1 MKKLKSKLFILIMA
15 LALTCSGFLFAP
27 QKVDVLADT
36 QKDVNQTASAS
47 FNFDGSFAETN
58 SNYSNSSKT
67 IEYKLYDLDDLSSY
81 YTIKTDNFKIPNS
94 NKSISGNRIY
104 VSVDWGISGTI
115 TTTFNVNDLY
125 LQKAINNGQVKIQLR
140 SELSL
145 RHTGG
150 VKLTN
155 NGNTKSVSSGNNTT
169 EAMIMSSSSSTIEY
183 YATGS
188 TARPVSYFMIE
199 AKNPTIILST
209 TDTSAPTIDTTKLF
223 NQISSWDWSG
233 ENHRQVSFDV
243 KDMESGIKSVKVINQ
258 NGENVDLTQTNSS
271 SDTKSKSFSFDAK
284 YGESYKAVVC
294 DNVNNAGTID
304 LLSSDDLKLDNTIGD
319 LSINQIDTLHQSKLN
334 VKFNYLSDG
343 KSSEKLYYTLISE
356 NDTESIPSK
365 SNFSGIIEADML
377 GSECQINFDKII
389 SNPIDNTW
397 YIISA
402 IVIDEVGNQSNVFTQ
417 RFKYDSRRFAVSVE
431 VEGIGLTDVNTNVT
445 YAGAEKLE
453 ELGEV
458 VPYAWAGSSVEFGYS
473 VVGGYEFYELRR
485 FEIAKDSK
493 GELLVDEDGK
503 FVRIENTEVLISNND
518 TPISDYK
525 FTCDNNFVF
534 VAKFR
539 YKVNLFKTDKEY
551 VYNADENG
559 DALSQEFEY
568 TLNTLL
574 DGTEI
579 DKNIINFEYFVNSNT
594 TSGLSNAGTYLI
606 NWSVNNSEF
615 VGSGVETVTISPK
628 SITLS
633 YEDTYAVYSG
643 LTQNISVLC
652 DDQNLNDN
660 EKARLS
666 FVVKYYLAQDLEN
679 EIESVINAGNYVAMV
694 SLNNSNYVI
703 TNSVVDFEVSKKIIQ
718 VTMVSK
724 SEFDYNGNIQNIEYT
739 LSENVSSIVNY
750 YKVIDSVKTLVNFEN
765 AGEYYY
771 EILPEDTLNYVF
783 ENNEGQCKVN
793 KVAVTIELTKT
804 TYDYTGTELTK
815 KDIQFL
821 SKNAQGEIVNV
832 LGLYIKSYTLVGDQ
846 LIETSLFDENTYTI
860 EFDTTNENYILNSI
874 TFEIKIVRTK
884 IVVSVQTKYEYSG
897 SNTHFVYEFKNENN
911 EILTNINGITPKIYF
926 GENEIGLED
935 IKSVGTYT
943 FEFIKS
949 DAKFV
954 VECEYNSFEVIK
966 AQVNIVVKS
975 LSLEYDNEYGYNVEY
990 EIKSKLGTNFNDLF
1004 VLKFLRENTDEVVD
1018 LKDIGTY
1025 DFIFDYVNILD
1036 KSGIEIV
1043 GIFEN
1048 ELSETPLTQNKLHII
1063 ERKINVL
1070 VQNEYTYSGE
1080 ILSFNYSI
1088 DGKDYG
1094 ILAEDIKITCENLI
1108 DANNYYYT
1116 IISTNSNYVIN
1127 VTNAL
1132 KDDKGTY
1139 VVVSPAQVSII
1150 EMTNNYTYTGQNVS
1164 VFVALSKE
1172 DLEFSVVA
1180 TKDDVTTD
1188 IKDAGEYKV
1197 SLISSDKNYT
1207 INCDNLII
1215 IVNPKVVEISVDVES
1230 LLQVYDKSIKAISY
1244 KILDNDAEIE
1254 TDSIITYYLND
1265 VEVQPVGANQYDYT
1279 ITITNPN
1286 YQGRY
1291 SSSEDT
1297 RLVVSKKTLNLI
1309 VTPGQFKNYGDIEPL
1324 GFDYT
1329 LNGLCGD
1336 ENQDEV
1342 VINLQRE
1349 VGESVGKY
1357 LINLVEF
1364 EHDNYLIDY
1373 VPEYFKIN
1381 PKKLLIMAENVAKTY
1396 GDVDPEFTYKMYLNN
1411 KLVTSLIGQDKLE
1424 GNLQRVQ
1431 GENVGEYAITLGT
1444 LQSPNYSI
1452 IFASG
1457 SLKIT
1462 PRTLNIFIDNKSVEY
1477 GQSESLT
1484 YSVQGEFDASQIF
1497 GELQREAGENVGVY
1511 EIHKGTLSSQNYEL
1525 SVTNGTY
1532 TITPKQIV
1540 VTALVSFKVYGEQDD
1555 LKYDVIG
1562 LLGSDALSGEL
1573 QREAGENV
1581 GIYSINKGTLNNDN
1595 YSIEFNPN
1603 TLTISKANLSIE
1615 IDDKTAVYGG
1625 EAQKLT
1631 CTISGL
1637 KFDDTLDITLSRVGG
1652 DNAGIYKIIGDFQIP
1667 ENYALTSYKTGTY
1680 TIQKAKITPV
1690 LTPKTYVYNGKN
1702 FEMTCDNVDLQ
1713 LRYVYKQF
1721 GVVVDSVKN
1730 AGTYKVQAFFDGNEN
1745 YMSAV
1750 SNETDLIIEQQ
1761 LVFFTLT
1768 QTEFIYDGNVKYP
1781 VFTFDRTL
1789 GITEHQIEFTF
1800 ENNIEPIEIGSYN
1813 FEMKVKDGLNFK
1825 GTTQGTVIIQKSFEV
1840 KNDSGII
1847 ECSEATFDEDAKDI
1861 KLVQNTETKKF
1872 NNEKVLSVCTL
1883 ENVEAVKNS
1892 NYIYTVKVKA
1902 TQGVDTVKV
1911 YKVGLSGFSEI
1922 AIKIENGYYVFQVDD
1937 LNDKYIITTEIKT
1950 LSTLAWIVILVVVAL
1965 SFSITLIVV
1974 AKKKHKKAKVKA
1986 SKVSDKD
1993 IETYNVN

>member
-1 MKKLKSKLFILIMA
+1 MA

-27 QKVDVLADT
+27 QKVDVLAGW
-36 QKDVNQTASAS
+36 
-47 FNFDGSFAETN
+47 FDITYEKGTN
-58 SNYSNSSKT
+58 NPYVKS
-67 IEYKLYDLDDLSSY
+67 
-81 YTIKTDNFKIPNS
+81 DNNL
-94 NKSISGNRIY
+94 
-104 VSVDWGISGTI
+104 GISGTNESGSQYKETTVNLYGNSESENFGHYKVYAYSGTKIDSKKDFSGNTLYYYWMGNGKIEIETSFSI
-115 TTTFNVNDLY
+115 TDSSLLKALSNGCIQLNFACASRSGSVSVTNNNQSLDNQFVVATSSTTNVKFSDSGIG
-125 LQKAINNGQVKIQLR
+125 ATVKI
-140 SELSL
+140 
-145 RHTGG
+145 
-150 VKLTN
+150 V
-155 NGNTKSVSSGNNTT
+155 
-169 EAMIMSSSSSTIEY
+169 A
-183 YATGS
+183 
-188 TARPVSYFMIE
+188 
-199 AKNPTIILST
+199 PTITIRT
-209 TDTSAPTIDTTKLF
+209 YDVTAPTIDTTKLF

-258 NGENVDLTQTNSS
+258 NGDNVDLTQTNSS

-304 LLSSDDLKLDNTIGD
+304 LLSSDDLKLDNTVGD

-343 KSSEKLYYTLISE
+343 KSNEKLYYTLISE

-365 SNFSGIIEADML
+365 SNFSGIIDADML
-377 GSECQINFDKII
+377 GSECQINFDQII

-431 VEGIGLTDVNTNVT
+431 VEGIGLTYENTNVT

-493 GELLVDEDGK
+493 GELLVDENGK

-539 YKVNLFKTDKEY
+539 YKVNLSKTDKDY

-579 DKNIINFEYFVNSNT
+579 DKSIINFEYFVNSNT

-832 LGLYIKSYTLVGDQ
+832 LGLFLKSYTLVGDQ

-949 DAKFV
+949 DPKFV

-1048 ELSETPLTQNKLHII
+1048 ELSETPLTQNKLQII

-1244 KILDNDAEIE
+1244 KILDNDTEIE

-1349 VGESVGKY
+1349 LGESVGKY

-1364 EHDNYLIDY
+1364 EDDNYLIDY

>member
-1 MKKLKSKLFILIMA
+1 MA

-27 QKVDVLADT
+27 QKVDVLAKADYSKDQTDT
-36 QKDVNQTASAS
+36 KTIQNGFTSSSNVYEYALYGNQTDNNNCYSIKVTDNRISVSGKPTITITNNAISINSSTTMVNSVDNEINTTLNISDEMYNLKSYYSA
-47 FNFDGSFAETN
+47 NFSLNVCSDNGNNHTITFTWGSFSKEIT
-58 SNYSNSSKT
+58 SNTKGGKIESFDIDLNKVNSKT
-67 IEYKLYDLDDLSSY
+67 ITLKVHSEGSGMSNVLHIEDP
-81 YTIKTDNFKIPNS
+81 KI
-94 NKSISGNRIY
+94 
-104 VSVDWGISGTI
+104 
-115 TTTFNVNDLY
+115 TF
-125 LQKAINNGQVKIQLR
+125 
-140 SELSL
+140 
-145 RHTGG
+145 
-150 VKLTN
+150 
-155 NGNTKSVSSGNNTT
+155 TKQ
-169 EAMIMSSSSSTIEY
+169 
-183 YATGS
+183 
-188 TARPVSYFMIE
+188 
-199 AKNPTIILST
+199 
-209 TDTSAPTIDTTKLF
+209 DTSAPTIDTTKLF

-343 KSSEKLYYTLISE
+343 KSNEKLYYTLISE

-365 SNFSGIIEADML
+365 SNFSGIIDADML

-431 VEGIGLTDVNTNVT
+431 VEGIGLTDENTNVT
-445 YAGAEKLE
+445 YAGTEKLE

-473 VVGGYEFYELRR
+473 VVDGYEFYELRR

-493 GELLVDEDGK
+493 GELLVDENGK

-539 YKVNLFKTDKEY
+539 YKVNLSKTDKEY
-551 VYNADENG
+551 VYNADKNG

-606 NWSVNNSEF
+606 NWSVNNSDF

-628 SITLS
+628 SVTLS

-652 DDQNLNDN
+652 DDQSLNDN

-666 FVVKYYLAQDLEN
+666 FVVKYYLVQDLEN

-793 KVAVTIELTKT
+793 KVAVTFELTKT

-832 LGLYIKSYTLVGDQ
+832 LGLYLKSYTLVGDQ

-949 DAKFV
+949 DPKFV

-966 AQVNIVVKS
+966 AQVNIVFKS
-975 LSLEYDNEYGYNVEY
+975 LSLEYDNEYGYDVEY

-1004 VLKFLRENTDEVVD
+1004 ILKFLRENTDEVVD

-1048 ELSETPLTQNKLHII
+1048 ELSETPLAQNKLQII

-1132 KDDKGTY
+1132 KDDRGTY

-1244 KILDNDAEIE
+1244 KILDNDTEIE

-1291 SSSEDT
+1291 SSSVDT

-1349 VGESVGKY
+1349 LGESVGKY

-1364 EHDNYLIDY
+1364 EDDNYLIDY

-1411 KLVTSLIGQDKLE
+1411 RLVTSLIGQDKLE
-1424 GNLQRVQ
+1424 GNLQRAQ

-1702 FEMTCDNVDLQ
+1702 FEMTCDNIDLQ

>member
-1 MKKLKSKLFILIMA
+1 MA

-27 QKVDVLADT
+27 QKVDVLAGW
-36 QKDVNQTASAS
+36 
-47 FNFDGSFAETN
+47 FDITYEKGTN
-58 SNYSNSSKT
+58 NPYVKS
-67 IEYKLYDLDDLSSY
+67 
-81 YTIKTDNFKIPNS
+81 DNNL
-94 NKSISGNRIY
+94 
-104 VSVDWGISGTI
+104 GISGTNESGSQYKEATVNLYGDSESDNFGHYKVYAYSGTKIDSKKDFSGNTLYYYWIGNGKIEIETSFSI
-115 TTTFNVNDLY
+115 TDSSLLKALSNGCIQLKFACASRSGSVSVTNNNQSLDNQFVVATSSTTNVKFSDSGLG
-125 LQKAINNGQVKIQLR
+125 ATVKI
-140 SELSL
+140 
-145 RHTGG
+145 
-150 VKLTN
+150 V
-155 NGNTKSVSSGNNTT
+155 
-169 EAMIMSSSSSTIEY
+169 A
-183 YATGS
+183 
-188 TARPVSYFMIE
+188 
-199 AKNPTIILST
+199 PTITIRT
-209 TDTSAPTIDTTKLF
+209 YDVTAPTIDTTKLF

-258 NGENVDLTQTNSS
+258 NGDNVDLTQTNSS

-365 SNFSGIIEADML
+365 SNFSGIIDADML

-493 GELLVDEDGK
+493 GELLVDENGK

-539 YKVNLFKTDKEY
+539 YKVNLSKTDKEY

-703 TNSVVDFEVSKKIIQ
+703 TNSVVDFEVSRKIIQ

-793 KVAVTIELTKT
+793 KVAVTFELTKT

-897 SNTHFVYEFKNENN
+897 SNIEFAYEFKNENN

-949 DAKFV
+949 DPKFV

-1108 DANNYYYT
+1108 DANKYYYT

-1396 GDVDPEFTYKMYLNN
+1396 GGVDPEFTYKMYLNN

>member
-1 MKKLKSKLFILIMA
+1 MKKLKSKLLILVMA

-36 QKDVNQTASAS
+36 QDNVNQTASTS

-58 SNYSNSSKT
+58 SSYSDSSKT

-81 YTIKTDNFKIPNS
+81 YTIKTDNFKTKNS

-169 EAMIMSSSSSTIEY
+169 EAMIMNSSSSTIEY

-188 TARPVSYFMIE
+188 TAFPVSYFMIE

-209 TDTSAPTIDTTKLF
+209 TDISAPTIDIAKLN
-223 NQISSWDWSG
+223 NQISSWAWSG

-243 KDMESGIKSVKVINQ
+243 KDLESGIKSVKVINQ
-258 NGENVDLTQTNSS
+258 NGDNVDLTQTNSS

-284 YGESYKAVVC
+284 YGESYRAVVC
-294 DNVNNAGTID
+294 DNVNNLSTID
-304 LLSSDDLKLDNTIGD
+304 LISSDDLKLDISSEN

-343 KSSEKLYYTLISE
+343 KSSEKLYYTLVSE
-356 NDTESIPSK
+356 SDTESVPSK
-365 SNFSGIIEADML
+365 SNYNGIIDVDML

-389 SNPIDNTW
+389 TSPIDNTW

-417 RFKYDSRRFAVSVE
+417 RFKYDSRRFAVSVD
-431 VEGIGLTDVNTNVT
+431 VEGIGLNDENTNVT
-445 YAGAEKLE
+445 FTGAEKLE

-458 VPYAWAGSSVEFGYS
+458 VPYAWAGSSVEFDYT
-473 VVGGYEFYELRR
+473 VVEGYEFYELRR
-485 FEIAKDSK
+485 FEIAKDSM
-493 GELLVDEDGK
+493 GELLVDENGK
-503 FVRIENTEVLISNND
+503 FVRIGEGQLLSSESVS
-518 TPISDYK
+518 SSYK

-539 YKVNLFKTDKEY
+539 YIVNLSKTDKEY
-551 VYNADENG
+551 IYSADENG
-559 DALSQEFEY
+559 DAITQEFEY

-579 DKNIINFEYFVNSNT
+579 DKNIINFEYLIDSNT
-594 TSGLSNAGTYLI
+594 ISGLSNAGTYLI
-606 NWSVNNSEF
+606 NWSVDNSDF

-628 SITLS
+628 SITLT
-633 YEDTYAVYSG
+633 YEDTFAVYSG
-643 LTQNISVLC
+643 LAQNISVLC
-652 DDQNLNDN
+652 NDQNLNDN

-679 EIESVINAGNYVAMV
+679 EIESVINAGKYEAMV
-694 SLNNSNYVI
+694 SLDNSNYVI
-703 TNSVVDFEVSKKIIQ
+703 TNSLVDFEVSKKIIQ

-739 LSENVSSIVNY
+739 LSENVASIVNY
-750 YKVIDSVKTLVNFEN
+750 YKVIDDTKTSADFVN
-765 AGEYYY
+765 AGEYLF

-793 KVAVTIELTKT
+793 KVAVTFELSKT
-804 TYDYTGTELTK
+804 TYDYTGIELTLE
-815 KDIQFL
+815 DIQFI
-821 SKNAQGEIVNV
+821 SKNAQDEIISV
-832 LGLYIKSYTLVGDQ
+832 LGLYLKSYTLIDDQ
-846 LIETSLFDENTYTI
+846 LTETNLFDENTYTI
-860 EFDTTNENYILNSI
+860 EFDTTNENYILNS
-874 TFEIKIVRTK
+874 TSFEIKIVRTK
-884 IVVSVQTKYEYSG
+884 IIISVKTEYEYSS
-897 SNTHFVYEFKNENN
+897 SNIEFIYEFKNENN
-911 EILTNINGITPKIYF
+911 EILTNVNGITPKIYL

-943 FEFIKS
+943 FEFVKS
-949 DAKFV
+949 DPKFI

-975 LSLEYDNEYGYNVEY
+975 LNLEYDNEYNYSVEY

-1004 VLKFLRENTDEVVD
+1004 VLKFLREDTDEVVD

-1025 DFIFDYVNILD
+1025 DFRFDYVDILD
-1036 KSGIEIV
+1036 KDGIEIV

-1048 ELSETPLTQNKLHII
+1048 EISDSPLAQNKLQIV
-1063 ERKINVL
+1063 ERKINIL

-1094 ILAEDIKITCENLI
+1094 ILSEDIEITCENLI

-1132 KDDKGTY
+1132 KDDRGTY
-1139 VVVSPAQVSII
+1139 VVVSPAQVSIVGI
-1150 EMTNNYTYTGQNVS
+1150 IRDYTYTGQNINIAVT
-1164 VFVALSKE
+1164 LSKE

-1180 TKDDVTTD
+1180 TKDDVATN

-1197 SLISSDKNYT
+1197 SLVSSDKNYS
-1207 INCDNLII
+1207 INCDNLVI
-1215 IVNPKVVEISVDVES
+1215 IVNPKVVEIRVDLES
-1230 LLQVYDKSIKAISY
+1230 LLQVYDKNIKTINY
-1244 KILDNDAEIE
+1244 KILDNDTEIE
-1254 TDSIITYYLND
+1254 TDSVVTYYLND
-1265 VEVQPVGANQYDYT
+1265 VEVQPIGANEYDYL

-1286 YQGRY
+1286 YQGRL
-1291 SSSEDT
+1291 SSSADT

-1309 VTPGQFKNYGDIEPL
+1309 VTPGQFKNYGDIEPSN
-1324 GFDYT
+1324 FDYT

-1342 VINLQRE
+1342 AINLQRE

-1357 LINLVEF
+1357 LINLIEF
-1364 EHDNYLIDY
+1364 EDDNYLIDY
-1373 VPEYFKIN
+1373 TPEYFKIN
-1381 PKKLLIMAENVAKTY
+1381 PKKLLIMAENATKTF
-1396 GDVDPEFTYKMYLNN
+1396 GDVDPNLTYKMYLNN
-1411 KLVTSLIGQDKLE
+1411 RLVTSLINEDKLE
-1424 GNLQRVQ
+1424 GNLERVQ

-1511 EIHKGTLSSQNYEL
+1511 EIHKGSLSSQNYKL

-1540 VTALVSFKVYGEQDD
+1540 VTALVSFKVYGEQDN
-1555 LKYDVIG
+1555 LKYDVTG
-1562 LLGSDALSGEL
+1562 LIGSDTLSGEL
-1573 QREAGENV
+1573 QREEGENV
-1581 GIYSINKGTLNNDN
+1581 GIYNINIGTLSNDN
-1595 YSIEFNPN
+1595 YSIVFNPN
-1603 TLTISKANLSIE
+1603 TLTISKANLSIV

-1625 EAQKLT
+1625 ETQKLT

-1637 KFDDTLDITLSRVGG
+1637 KFDDKIDITLNRVGG
-1652 DNAGIYKIIGDFQIP
+1652 DNAGVYKIIGDFEIP

-1680 TIQKAKITPV
+1680 TIQKAKLTPV

-1702 FEMTCDNVDLQ
+1702 FEMTCGNVDLQ

-1750 SNETDLIIEQQ
+1750 SNETDLVIEQQ

-1781 VFTFDRTL
+1781 VYTFDRTL

-1950 LSTLAWIVILVVVAL
+1950 LSTLAWIIILVVVAL
-1965 SFSITLIVV
+1965 AFTITLIIV
-1974 AKKKHKKAKVKA
+1974 ARKKHKKAKVKE

>member
-58 SNYSNSSKT
+58 SSYSDSSKT

-81 YTIKTDNFKIPNS
+81 YTIKTDNFKAKIS

-150 VKLTN
+150 VSLTN
-155 NGNTKSVSSGNNTT
+155 NGNTKSASSGNNTT
-169 EAMIMSSSSSTIEY
+169 EAMIMSSSSSTIVY
-183 YATGS
+183 NASGTLS
-188 TARPVSYFMIE
+188 SYFKIE

-258 NGENVDLTQTNSS
+258 NGDNVDLTQTNSS

-493 GELLVDEDGK
+493 GELLVDENGK

-539 YKVNLFKTDKEY
+539 YKVNLSKTDKEY

-832 LGLYIKSYTLVGDQ
+832 LGLYLKSYTLVGDQ

-897 SNTHFVYEFKNENN
+897 SNIEFAYEFKNENN

-949 DAKFV
+949 DPKFV

-1048 ELSETPLTQNKLHII
+1048 ELSEIPLTQNKLHII

-1291 SSSEDT
+1291 SSSVDT

>member
-1 MKKLKSKLFILIMA
+1 MA

-36 QKDVNQTASAS
+36 QKNVNQTASAS

-58 SNYSNSSKT
+58 SNYSNSIKA

-81 YTIKTDNFKIPNS
+81 YTIKTDNFKAKIS

-145 RHTGG
+145 RHKGG

-183 YATGS
+183 YATGKI
-188 TARPVSYFMIE
+188 AFPVSYFMIE

-209 TDTSAPTIDTTKLF
+209 TDISAPTIDTTKLF

-294 DNVNNAGTID
+294 DNVNNTGTID

-365 SNFSGIIEADML
+365 SNFSGIIDADML

-431 VEGIGLTDVNTNVT
+431 VEGIGLTDENTNVT

-493 GELLVDEDGK
+493 GELLVDENGK

-793 KVAVTIELTKT
+793 KVAVTFELTKT

-897 SNTHFVYEFKNENN
+897 SNIEFAYEFKNENN

-949 DAKFV
+949 DPKFV

>member
-27 QKVDVLADT
+27 QKVDVLAGW
-36 QKDVNQTASAS
+36 
-47 FNFDGSFAETN
+47 FDITYEKGTN
-58 SNYSNSSKT
+58 NPYVKS
-67 IEYKLYDLDDLSSY
+67 
-81 YTIKTDNFKIPNS
+81 DNNL
-94 NKSISGNRIY
+94 
-104 VSVDWGISGTI
+104 GISGTNESGSQYKETTVNLYGNSESENFGHYKVYAYSGTKIDSKKDFSGNTLYYYWRGKGKIEIETSFSI
-115 TTTFNVNDLY
+115 TDSSLLKALSNGCIQLKFACASRSGSVSVTNNNQSLDNQFVVATSSTTNVKFSDSGTG
-125 LQKAINNGQVKIQLR
+125 ATVKI
-140 SELSL
+140 
-145 RHTGG
+145 
-150 VKLTN
+150 V
-155 NGNTKSVSSGNNTT
+155 
-169 EAMIMSSSSSTIEY
+169 A
-183 YATGS
+183 
-188 TARPVSYFMIE
+188 
-199 AKNPTIILST
+199 PTITIRT
-209 TDTSAPTIDTTKLF
+209 YDVTAPTIDTTKLF

-294 DNVNNAGTID
+294 DNVNNSGTID

-343 KSSEKLYYTLISE
+343 KSNEKLYYTLISE

-365 SNFSGIIEADML
+365 SNFSGIIDADML

-431 VEGIGLTDVNTNVT
+431 VEGIGLTDENTNVT

-473 VVGGYEFYELRR
+473 VVDGYEFYELRR

-493 GELLVDEDGK
+493 GELLVDENGK

-539 YKVNLFKTDKEY
+539 YKVNLSKTDKEY

-579 DKNIINFEYFVNSNT
+579 DKNIINFEYLVNSNT

-606 NWSVNNSEF
+606 NWSVNNSDF

-628 SITLS
+628 SVTLS
-633 YEDTYAVYSG
+633 YENTYAVYSG

-793 KVAVTIELTKT
+793 KVAVTFELTKT

-815 KDIQFL
+815 KDIRFL

-832 LGLYIKSYTLVGDQ
+832 LGLYLKSYTLVGDQ

-949 DAKFV
+949 DPKFV

-1048 ELSETPLTQNKLHII
+1048 ELSETPLAQNKLQII

-1108 DANNYYYT
+1108 DVNNYYYT

-1197 SLISSDKNYT
+1197 SLISSDKNYK

-1244 KILDNDAEIE
+1244 KILDNDTEIE

-1265 VEVQPVGANQYDYT
+1265 VEVQPVDANQYDYT

-1364 EHDNYLIDY
+1364 EDDNYLIDY
-1373 VPEYFKIN
+1373 TPEYFKIN

-1411 KLVTSLIGQDKLE
+1411 RLVTSLIGQDKLE
-1424 GNLQRVQ
+1424 GNLQRAQ

-1702 FEMTCDNVDLQ
+1702 FEMTCDNIDLQ

-1789 GITEHQIEFTF
+1789 GITEHQIEFSF

-1911 YKVGLSGFSEI
+1911 YKVGLGGFSEI

>member
-27 QKVDVLADT
+27 QKVDVLAGW
-36 QKDVNQTASAS
+36 
-47 FNFDGSFAETN
+47 FDITYEKGTN
-58 SNYSNSSKT
+58 NPYVKS
-67 IEYKLYDLDDLSSY
+67 
-81 YTIKTDNFKIPNS
+81 DNNL
-94 NKSISGNRIY
+94 
-104 VSVDWGISGTI
+104 GISGTNESGSQYKEATVNLYGDSESDNFGHYKVYAYSGTKIDSKKDFSGNTLYYYWIGNGKIEIETSFSI
-115 TTTFNVNDLY
+115 TDSSLLKALSNGCIQLKFACASRSGSVSVTNNNQSLDNQFVVATSSTTNVKFSDSGLG
-125 LQKAINNGQVKIQLR
+125 ATVKI
-140 SELSL
+140 
-145 RHTGG
+145 
-150 VKLTN
+150 V
-155 NGNTKSVSSGNNTT
+155 
-169 EAMIMSSSSSTIEY
+169 A
-183 YATGS
+183 
-188 TARPVSYFMIE
+188 
-199 AKNPTIILST
+199 PTITIRT
-209 TDTSAPTIDTTKLF
+209 YDVTAPTIDTTKLF

-258 NGENVDLTQTNSS
+258 NGDNVDLTQTNSS

-365 SNFSGIIEADML
+365 SNFSGIIDADML

-493 GELLVDEDGK
+493 GELLVDENGK

-539 YKVNLFKTDKEY
+539 YKVNLSKTDKEY

-949 DAKFV
+949 DPKFV